1 MNSKYTNKLVA
12 LSLLALSAIL
22 SGCTSEPQSPVVFES
37 PEAAVQDLSSLIER
51 RDVERL
57 EQVFGPDSLDVLLS
71 GDEDADLADYLRVQ
85 AMISEGVAFYDHD
98 ENTKT
103 PLFGEVEWPWPIPL
117 VRDRDGWKFSLD
129 DGKEELLNRRVGRN
143 ELWTLTAMHE
153 IVDAQQEYYEMA
165 LADGAMAYAA
175 QFRSSE
181 GNRDGLYWATEDEE
195 ELSPLG
201 EILAGSEEWGDDPHP
216 FHGYFYRILTS
227 RGADA
232 PGGELNY
239 VDENGV
245 LSRGFAVI
253 AWPATY
259 GNSGVMTFMTDQR
272 GLVYQKD
279 LGEETETTAPALESF
294 NPDPSWTPTED
305 SLIYVEE

>member
-1 MNSKYTNKLVA
+1 MASKFKNILIA
-12 LSLLALSAIL
+12 LSLFALTAL
-22 SGCTSEPQSPVVFES
+22 LPGCSQEQPSPVVFES
-37 PEAAVQDLSSLIER
+37 PEAAVQDLADLIQR

-71 GDEDADLADYLRVQ
+71 GDEDADLEDYLRVEE
-85 AMISEGVAFYDHD
+85 MISEGVAFYDYD

-103 PLFGEVEWPWPIPL
+103 PLFGENEWPWPIPL
-117 VRDRDGWKFSLD
+117 VRDGDGWKFSMA
-129 DGKEELLNRRVGRN
+129 DGRDELLNRRVGRN

-165 LADGAMAYAA
+165 LADGVMAYAR

-181 GNRDGLYWATEDEE
+181 GQRDGLYWPEE
-195 ELSPLG
+195 EDGVLSPLG
-201 EILAGSEEWGDDPHP
+201 EILAGSENWGDDPRP

-227 RGADA
+227 RGEDA
-232 PGGELNY
+232 PGDSLDY

-245 LSRGFAVI
+245 LSRGFAVV

-259 GNSGVMTFMTDQR
+259 GNSGVMTFITDQR
-272 GLVYQKD
+272 GLIYQKD
-279 LGEETETTAPALESF
+279 LGNDTESVASAIESF
-294 NPDPSWTPTED
+294 NPDSSWTPTED
-305 SLIYVEE
+305 SLIFVEE